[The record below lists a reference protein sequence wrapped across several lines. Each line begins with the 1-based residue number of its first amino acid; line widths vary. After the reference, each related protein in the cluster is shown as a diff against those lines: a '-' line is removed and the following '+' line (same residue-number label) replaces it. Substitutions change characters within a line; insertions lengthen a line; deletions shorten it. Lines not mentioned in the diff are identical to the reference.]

1 MLQTVRR
8 AGGGRGAY
16 SSASAVDTGPVTRKP
31 ATASVRTVRDNPPWT
46 CLPLVVVV
54 LLFVVLLLLLFFF
67 FFFFSSSSSSS
78 SSSSPSSRVMEGECG
93 ALNVTLISATSSL
106 LSSSSLL
113 S

>member
-1 MLQTVRR
+1 MLSVWLHGRGVLQTVRR

-54 LLFVVLLLLLFFF
+54 GVVVVVVVVVVVLLLLLSFFF
-67 FFFFSSSSSSS
+67 FFLLLPSSSSSS
-78 SSSSPSSRVMEGECG
+78 
-93 ALNVTLISATSSL
+93 IQ
-106 LSSSSLL
+106 LSYGR
-113 S
+113 